1 MADIRKYAVIVAGG
15 KGVRMGGSVPKQ
27 FLPLLNMPLLCH
39 SVLAF
44 AHAIPGIHII
54 LVAPTDQ
61 LDSTQTILKSYVGQL
76 DVTIVAGGETR
87 FHSVQ
92 NGLKMIDGK
101 GIVFIHDAVR
111 PLISDKLIYRC
122 YEQAL
127 AFGSAIPSIPVAE
140 SLRIIDEDGSARS
153 LNREKVRIMQTPQTF
168 LTDVILPAFNQPY
181 SPSFTDEA
189 SVAEAAGAKI
199 HLVDGDKDN
208 IKITTPGDMII
219 ADTLIKAAI

>member
-15 KGVRMGGSVPKQ
+15 KGVRMGGRVPKQ

-76 DVTIVAGGETR
+76 DITIVAGGETR

-111 PLISDKLIYRC
+111 PLVSDKLIYRC
-122 YEQAL
+122 YEHAL
-127 AFGSAIPSIPVAE
+127 THGSAIPSIPVIE
-140 SLRIIDEDGSARS
+140 SLRIMDEDGTAHALDRD
-153 LNREKVRIMQTPQTF
+153 KVRIMQTPQTF
-168 LTDVILPAFNQPY
+168 LTDIILPAFNQPY

-199 HLVDGDKDN
+199 HLVEGDKDN

-219 ADTLIKAAI
+219 ADTLIKAVI

>member
-44 AHAIPGIHII
+44 AHAIPGIQII

-76 DVTIVAGGETR
+76 DVKIVSGGETR

-92 NGLKMIDGK
+92 NGLKMIDTK

-111 PLISDKLIYRC
+111 PLVSDKLIYRC

-127 AFGSAIPSIPVAE
+127 SHGSAIPSLPATE
-140 SLRIIDEDGSARS
+140 SLRIIDEDGSARA
-153 LNREKVRIMQTPQTF
+153 LDREKVRIMQTPQTF
-168 LTDVILPAFNQPY
+168 LTDIILPAFNQPY
-181 SPSFTDEA
+181 SPLFTDEA

-199 HLVDGDKDN
+199 HLVEGDKDN
-208 IKITTPGDMII
+208 IKITTPGDMMI
-219 ADTLIKAAI
+219 ADTLIKAVI

>member
-44 AHAIPGIHII
+44 AHAVPGIRII
-54 LVAPTDQ
+54 LVAPADQ

-92 NGLKMIDGK
+92 NGLKMIGEK
-101 GIVFIHDAVR
+101 GVVFIHDAVR
-111 PLISDKLIYRC
+111 PLVSDKLIYRC

-127 AFGSAIPSIPVAE
+127 TFGSAIPAIPVTE
-140 SLRIIDEDGSARS
+140 SLRLIEEDGTARA
-153 LNREKVRIMQTPQTF
+153 LDRDKVRIMQTPQTF
-168 LTDVILPAFNQPY
+168 LTDIILPAFNQPW
-181 SPSFTDEA
+181 SPTFTDEA

-208 IKITTPGDMII
+208 IKITTAGDMII

>member
-44 AHAIPGIHII
+44 THAVPGIRII
-54 LVAPTDQ
+54 LVAPADQ

-92 NGLKMIDGK
+92 NGLKMIDEK

-111 PLISDKLIYRC
+111 PLVSDKLIRRC

-127 AFGSAIPSIPVAE
+127 TYGSAIPAIPVTE
-140 SLRIIDEDGSARS
+140 SLRLIEEDGTARS
-153 LNREKVRIMQTPQTF
+153 LDREKVRIVQTPQTF
-168 LTDVILPAFNQPY
+168 LTGIILPAFNQPW
-181 SPSFTDEA
+181 SPAFTDEA
-189 SVAEAAGAKI
+189 TVAEAAGAKI
-199 HLVDGDKDN
+199 HLIEGDKDN